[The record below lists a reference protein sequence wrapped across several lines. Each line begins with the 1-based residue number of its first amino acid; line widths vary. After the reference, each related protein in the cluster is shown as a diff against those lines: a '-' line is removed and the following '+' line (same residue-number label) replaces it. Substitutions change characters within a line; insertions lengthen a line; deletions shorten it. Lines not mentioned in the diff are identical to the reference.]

1 MNPHHSLLKR
11 DFAQIILSVL
21 FCFAP
26 FFLSAQTAE
35 SGNPGIFTQSG
46 VIIPIFYRIFQQP
59 IASFKSPINFE
70 LETRKLVDG
79 EHYLRVVSKDP
90 SGREVL
96 RKIPLVVRN
105 GPDISVEGIKAN
117 EIVDG
122 VLPIMVSAYGKGDQ
136 KLFLIEGSETPRSIP
151 NWVWLLHIVFGG
163 WAIYYLITNLFIS

>member
-1 MNPHHSLLKR
+1 MEDRSS
-11 DFAQIILSVL
+11 IL
-21 FCFAP
+21 
-26 FFLSAQTAE
+26 
-35 SGNPGIFTQSG
+35 IF
-46 VIIPIFYRIFQQP
+46 IDDEKQP

-70 LETRKLVDG
+70 LDTRKLVDG
-79 EHYLRVVSKDP
+79 DHYMRIVSKDP
-90 SGREVL
+90 SGREGV
-96 RKIPLVVRN
+96 RKIPFIVRN

-163 WAIYYLITNLFIS
+163 WAIYYLITNLFLN